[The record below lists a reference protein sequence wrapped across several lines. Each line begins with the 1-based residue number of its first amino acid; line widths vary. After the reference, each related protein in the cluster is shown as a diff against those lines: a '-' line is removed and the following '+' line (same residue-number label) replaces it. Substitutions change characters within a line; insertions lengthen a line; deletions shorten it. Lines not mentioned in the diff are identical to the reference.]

1 MLVGL
6 FIISIRPK
14 YGELRGVV
22 KEGYCVLHSLTDLF
36 YRWTVT
42 WESSPVHRGLHRIN
56 SEDTLAGTSV
66 CTDPSQHP
74 DQYIPSQKL
83 PDSATILRLLAYM
96 QSHIKNSFLRVL
108 ISQFKESTIFSI
120 LCFKRNIDFF
130 LHKEPCTLL
139 PILFLFLQLSCNE
152 IVAGIDFKRMCCNMS
167 GSFPRPN
174 KWQSFLGQ
182 GQKAYFSNYL
192 KNFLKTKTSFN
203 HIFKPKI
210 NFICTDSWGINCIR
224 WTMNKKEMKN

>member
-42 WESSPVHRGLHRIN
+42 RESSPVHRGLHRIN

-74 DQYIPSQKL
+74 DQYIH
-83 PDSATILRLLAYM
+83 TITKVTRF
-96 QSHIKNSFLRVL
+96 SHNTKIA
-108 ISQFKESTIFSI
+108 SI
-120 LCFKRNIDFF
+120 YAV
-130 LHKEPCTLL
+130 T
-139 PILFLFLQLSCNE
+139 
-152 IVAGIDFKRMCCNMS
+152 
-167 GSFPRPN
+167 
-174 KWQSFLGQ
+174 
-182 GQKAYFSNYL
+182 Y
-192 KNFLKTKTSFN
+192 
-203 HIFKPKI
+203 
-210 NFICTDSWGINCIR
+210 
-224 WTMNKKEMKN
+224 

>member
-42 WESSPVHRGLHRIN
+42 RESSPVHRGLHRIN

-130 LHKEPCTLL
+130 SIKSHVPYYLSFSCFCNFLAMKLL
-139 PILFLFLQLSCNE
+139 RALISKGCAA
-152 IVAGIDFKRMCCNMS
+152 IC
-167 GSFPRPN
+167 
-174 KWQSFLGQ
+174 LGVSP
-182 GQKAYFSNYL
+182 GQINDKVFWVKVKKHIFQIIWRTFTRQKDPLTIFSNQ
-192 KNFLKTKTSFN
+192 K
-203 HIFKPKI
+203 
-210 NFICTDSWGINCIR
+210 
-224 WTMNKKEMKN
+224 

>member
-14 YGELRGVV
+14 YWELRGVV

-42 WESSPVHRGLHRIN
+42 RESSPVHRGLHRIN
-56 SEDTLAGTSV
+56 SEDTLARTSV
-66 CTDPSQHP
+66 CTDPSQHS

-130 LHKEPCTLL
+130 SIKLAMYLITYPFPVSAT
-139 PILFLFLQLSCNE
+139 FLQWN
-152 IVAGIDFKRMCCNMS
+152 CC
-167 GSFPRPN
+167 GHWFQKDVLQYVWEFPQA
-174 KWQSFLGQ
+174 K
-182 GQKAYFSNYL
+182 
-192 KNFLKTKTSFN
+192 
-203 HIFKPKI
+203 
-210 NFICTDSWGINCIR
+210 
-224 WTMNKKEMKN
+224 